1 MVRVGETGVFTQVD
15 IQSFSGDVH
24 DGMRGQCRLS
34 RASAAADSPFEASAA
49 RSDAKVWG
57 GGGVVRM
64 GVGSLTETQR
74 SGRVVGFCG
83 AEGVTGVTAH
93 KGARR
98 RRFGVW

>member
-1 MVRVGETGVFTQVD
+1 MVRVGETGVFTQGD

-24 DGMRGQCRLS
+24 NGMRGQCRLS

-49 RSDAKVWG
+49 RSDANVCG
-57 GGGVVRM
+57 GGGVVRI

-74 SGRVVGFCG
+74 SGRVVTFGG

>member
-1 MVRVGETGVFTQVD
+1 
-15 IQSFSGDVH
+15 
-24 DGMRGQCRLS
+24 MRGQCRLS

-64 GVGSLTETQR
+64 GVGSETETQR
-74 SGRVVGFCG
+74 SGRVFGFCG
-83 AEGVTGVTAH
+83 ADGVTGVTAH